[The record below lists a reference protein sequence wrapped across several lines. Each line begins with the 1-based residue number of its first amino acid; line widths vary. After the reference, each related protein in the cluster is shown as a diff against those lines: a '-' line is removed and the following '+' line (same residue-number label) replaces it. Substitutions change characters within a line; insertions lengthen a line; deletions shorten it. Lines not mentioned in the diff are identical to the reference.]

1 MSPTKKIGKKAF
13 ILTPKFFLSN
23 NPAILDKI
31 NAYVCYSIKSP
42 NLDQQIQLPD
52 RSMAY
57 VKRRYRKYSI
67 LLLFLI
73 VMLMKCQWNH
83 KNIKVEL
90 IKTSASVIIN
100 DSTKKT
106 YWREDFLA
114 NPQSKDHLIQ
124 LLRRYIEK
132 SMLSRVFIER

>member
-1 MSPTKKIGKKAF
+1 M
-13 ILTPKFFLSN
+13 
-23 NPAILDKI
+23 
-31 NAYVCYSIKSP
+31 VECYSIKSP

-73 VMLMKCQWNH
+73 VTLMKCQWNH